1 MYVIVHDIMSMIL
14 TLVTHLGSLNFIFVY
29 VFLFMNLKMQLRNC
43 MQIS

>member
-1 MYVIVHDIMSMIL
+1 MYVIVHDNVQDIN
-14 TLVTHLGSLNFIFVY
+14 LVTHLGSLNFIFVY